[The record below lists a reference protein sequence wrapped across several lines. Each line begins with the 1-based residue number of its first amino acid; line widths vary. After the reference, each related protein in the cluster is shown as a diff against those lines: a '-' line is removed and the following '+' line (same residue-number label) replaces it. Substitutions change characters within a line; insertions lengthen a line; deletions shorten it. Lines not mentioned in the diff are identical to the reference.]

1 MKQNLLSF
9 VVEPMKPRNRVA
21 EDMFDRSGPYKPK
34 KIKSVQEYKRRP
46 KHPNRF
52 NPDL

>member
-1 MKQNLLSF
+1 MKHNLMSF
-9 VVEPMKPRNRVA
+9 VVQPSKPRNRVA

-34 KIKSVQEYKRRP
+34 KTKSAVQYKRRE